1 MSKILNPD
9 IYEKA
14 KQKADLVHKKHSAY
28 KSMYIQSEYI
38 RMGGKYSGKKNSSQG
53 VKRWNDEQ
61 WIQVK
66 EYLKNGKKVACGYDD
81 RKNKVCRPFK
91 RINKDTP
98 ITLPELLKIHS
109 KEDLLKLCNKKIKD
123 PEGRVFWKT
132 KKFVPS
138 K

>member
-1 MSKILNPD
+1 MSKILNPS

-28 KSMYIQSEYI
+28 KSMYIQSEYKK
-38 RMGGKYSGKKNSSQG
+38 MGGKYSGKKTSSKG

-66 EYLKNGKKVACGYDD
+66 EYLKTGKKVACGYDD
-81 RKNKVCRPFK
+81 RTNKVCRPFK

-138 K
+138 L